1 MSYFPP
7 GRYGINEDPVTGSAH
22 CALAPYWT
30 DRVRA
35 MQTSACAT
43 AAAHEMQEVEGA
55 QLLVLRGYQASGRGG
70 AVSVTVDGERV
81 RLSGHCVTTM
91 RTKVVA

>member
-1 MSYFPP
+1 MSVFVR

-30 DRVRA
+30 ARVRA
-35 MQTSACAT
+35 LQQVSADT
-43 AAAHEMQEVEGA
+43 AAAQGDAGA
-55 QLLVLRGYQASGRGG
+55 QLLALQGYQASGRGG
-70 AVSVTVDGERV
+70 AVRVTVDGERV
-81 RLSGHCVTTM
+81 RLAGHCVTTM